1 MTDDYLVK
9 AVAENGMFRAYAVN
23 ATNLVNEAQKIH
35 GTWSTATAALGRTL
49 IGTLLLSTSG
59 LQGDGGLTVK
69 IQGNGPVGF
78 IVADGTADGTV
89 KGYVHNPHVN
99 LPLNSKGKIDV
110 SGAVGTKGTLA
121 VTKMTPGD
129 KTPYT
134 GEVNLVS
141 GELGDDFTYYLAQ
154 SEQIPSAVGLSVFVG
169 TDDSVEVAGG
179 FLVQVLPGAKDSQI
193 ADLEKSIKG
202 LPLVSHMLKDGL
214 TPEDILKKIFADKG
228 LKILDKM
235 PVAYKC
241 NCSKERFAKALAS
254 VKKDDLLEMINKDHG
269 AQAVCQF
276 CGKKYEFSENE
287 LKKMVADQDKQT
299 GLRIAMRVKYNDN
312 CDFSGKEAKRWN
324 GKLVM

>member
-1 MTDDYLVK
+1 MTEDYLVK

-23 ATNLVNEAQKIH
+23 ATHLIAEAQKIH
-35 GTWSTATAALGRTL
+35 GTWSAASAALGRTL

-59 LQGDGGLTVK
+59 LQGDAGLTVK

-110 SGAVGTKGTLA
+110 AGAVGHQGTLA
-121 VTKMTPGD
+121 VTKMNPGD

-154 SEQIPSAVGLSVFVG
+154 SEQIPSAVGLSVFVEKNDQIG
-169 TDDSVEVAGG
+169 VAGG
-179 FLVQVLPGAKDSQI
+179 FMVQVLPGAKDEQI
-193 ADLEKSIKG
+193 ADLEKAIKG
-202 LPLVSHMLKDGL
+202 LPLVSEMLRDGD
-214 TPEDILKKIFADKG
+214 TPEDILKRIFAGKE

-235 PVAYKC
+235 PVRYQC

-254 VKKDDLLEMINKDHG
+254 VKKADLQEMITKDHG

-276 CGKKYEFSENE
+276 CGKQYEFTEDE
-287 LKKMVADQDKQT
+287 LKAM
-299 GLRIAMRVKYNDN
+299 IAAQK
-312 CDFSGKEAKRWN
+312 
-324 GKLVM
+324 